1 MSGRTAVETLAELD
15 TLDDAEIQE
24 GYRDGRSGEPE
35 PGDNRSKS
43 YWHGW
48 RNGMM
53 DSHRMK
59 PDAASMKLAAEYVRR
74 PTTPE
79 GR

>member
-1 MSGRTAVETLAELD
+1 MSDRLPVETLAELD

-35 PGDNRSKS
+35 PGGNRSKS

-53 DSHRMK
+53 DSYRMP
-59 PDAASMKLAAEYVRR
+59 PDAASQKLVHEYYLRHPR
-74 PTTPE
+74 E
-79 GR
+79 IGR

>member
-1 MSGRTAVETLAELD
+1 MSDRTAVETLAELD

-59 PDAASMKLAAEYVRR
+59 PDAASMRLVAEYVRR
-74 PTTPE
+74 PTTP

>member
-1 MSGRTAVETLAELD
+1 MSDRSPVETLAELD
-15 TLDDAEIQE
+15 TLDDAEIHE
-24 GYRDGRSGEPE
+24 GYRDGRAGDPE

-53 DSHRMK
+53 DSYRMK
-59 PDAASMKLAAEYVRR
+59 PDAASMRLVSEYVAR
-74 PTTPE
+74 
-79 GR
+79 GKLG